1 MILFILLEADK
12 YDDSKYV
19 INIPIQ
25 LQLNTISTNYSLI
38 AGKCETCFKV
48 QRLNY
53 SFKPTKNV
61 HILGR
66 QADRQ
71 TYIQTDIK
79 RDKTDRLAG
88 RQTDRQANRQTDR
101 HLFATRT
108 LTMSQRNSIK
118 VTRN

>member
-1 MILFILLEADK
+1 M
-12 YDDSKYV
+12 
-19 INIPIQ
+19 
-25 LQLNTISTNYSLI
+25 NTISTNYSLI

-48 QRLNY
+48 QSLNY

-79 RDKTDRLAG
+79 RDKTDRQADRQVDIQTD
-88 RQTDRQANRQTDR
+88 RQTDRQTNRQSDR
-101 HLFATRT
+101 QTG
-108 LTMSQRNSIK
+108 K
-118 VTRN
+118 VQS

>member
-1 MILFILLEADK
+1 M
-12 YDDSKYV
+12 
-19 INIPIQ
+19 
-25 LQLNTISTNYSLI
+25 NTISTNYSLI

-48 QRLNY
+48 QSLNY

-79 RDKTDRLAG
+79 RDKTDRQAG
-88 RQTDRQANRQTDR
+88 KQTGGHTNRQTDRQANRQTNRQESDR
-101 HLFATRT
+101 QTV
-108 LTMSQRNSIK
+108 K
-118 VTRN
+118 VQS